1 VEQDKGGI
9 ISIMSYRSNVLV
21 FFILSS
27 FYLLSG
33 RVNADEVLFDNGD
46 RITGKIISMEQGKLI
61 ITTSYAGDISVAW
74 EEVAGLK
81 ADSVIKIILD
91 DDTLIQG
98 ITLQAEEG
106 SIKLETGRTAEPV
119 SFDLVDVKAINPGPD
134 VIEPEVRI
142 TALFNLGVN
151 AARGNTETESQHFDG
166 EFVARTEKN
175 RYTVGAELNT
185 AEDKGEKTANDLTGY
200 LKYDHFLDEKWFFY
214 SNALFEKD
222 IFRDINLR
230 TAMGLGAGYQFL
242 EKPLINLSGE
252 LGLSYINE
260 DLENAPDKGYNT
272 GRWALN
278 LDRYLFQQII
288 QFFHFHE
295 GFIGFE
301 DMNDILIRS
310 RTGFRIPL
318 YKSLNA
324 TLQFNYDWDK
334 VPSPGR
340 KKTDKMYILN
350 LGYQFDSE

>member
-1 VEQDKGGI
+1 
-9 ISIMSYRSNVLV
+9 MSYRSNVLV
-21 FFILSS
+21 FSILFS
-27 FYLLSG
+27 FCLLSDQIH
-33 RVNADEVLFDNGD
+33 ADEVLFANGD

-74 EEVAGLK
+74 EEVVGLK
-81 ADSVIKIILD
+81 ADSAIKMILD

-98 ITLQAEEG
+98 ITLQAEKG
-106 SIKLETGRTAEPV
+106 NIKLETDRIAEPV
-119 SFDLVDVKAINPGPD
+119 SFDLADVKALNPSPD
-134 VIEPEVRI
+134 IFEPEVKI
-142 TALFNLGVN
+142 KALFNLGVN
-151 AARGNTETESQHFDG
+151 AARGNTEAESQHFDG
-166 EFVARTEKN
+166 EFVARTENN
-175 RYTVGAELNT
+175 RYTAGAELNR
-185 AEDKGEKTANDLTGY
+185 AEDKCEKTANDLTGY
-200 LKYDHFLDEKWFFY
+200 LKYDHFLNEKWFFY

-230 TAMGLGAGYQFL
+230 TAMGLGAGHQFL

-260 DLENAPDKGYNT
+260 DFEKAPDKGYNT

-278 LDRYLFQQII
+278 LDRYFFQQII

-301 DMNDILIRS
+301 DTNDILIRS
-310 RTGFRIPL
+310 RTGFRIPF

-334 VPSPGR
+334 APSPGR
-340 KKTDKMYILN
+340 KKRDSMYIMS
-350 LGYQFDSE
+350 LGYHFDN